1 MSGGYTLVKYNR
13 KWPHVSYSLEL
24 CSKNAEWMN
33 FTLCNWQRTPTVPLR
48 KCNWKNR
55 TQYLIPLGPVT
66 ALKAVVSK
74 VEMYSATHKDNSLSC
89 LAYVLVCIF
98 TPACHFHL
106 CNFSLS
112 GQLIPFHSQC
122 GCLEYSGNQIKI
134 DTHINSL
141 DLLALNASPCLE
153 VLRLVQDL
161 RGPYL
166 QFPNFRS
173 SLWTVE
179 AAKTEVE
186 GLWPC
191 PRWPCPNLWLFLW
204 AKMCKIAPERP

>member
-1 MSGGYTLVKYNR
+1 
-13 KWPHVSYSLEL
+13 
-24 CSKNAEWMN
+24 
-33 FTLCNWQRTPTVPLR
+33 
-48 KCNWKNR
+48 
-55 TQYLIPLGPVT
+55 
-66 ALKAVVSK
+66 
-74 VEMYSATHKDNSLSC
+74 MYSATHKDNFLKC
-89 LAYVLVCIF
+89 LAYVLVYIF
-98 TPACHFHL
+98 TPAHNFHL

-112 GQLIPFHSQC
+112 GQLISFHSPC

-141 DLLALNASPCLE
+141 DFLALNASPCLE

-173 SLWTVE
+173 PLWTVQ

-186 GLWPC
+186 GL
-191 PRWPCPNLWLFLW
+191 
-204 AKMCKIAPERP
+204 